1 LHPAA
6 ARNRQLSPEKGPE
19 MNAELETI
27 INSAIAQEELS
38 HEFYRRM
45 ASLVTHQ
52 ETKETFEYLAKEE
65 LEHKHFLKSCVTP
78 QGCKLAGQ
86 AQNVHLA
93 EMLKAPEFSDEL
105 SPKEALVIA
114 MKREEG
120 SYKFYQTLA
129 SLQPPGEIRAFLEKM
144 AQVELKHKEKV
155 EYLYDNVAFPEV
167 W

>member
-1 LHPAA
+1 
-6 ARNRQLSPEKGPE
+6 
-19 MNAELETI
+19 MNVELEI
-27 INSAIAQEELS
+27 IVKSAIAQEELS
-38 HEFYRRM
+38 HEFYLRM
-45 ASLVTHQ
+45 ANLVTHQ
-52 ETKETFEYLAKEE
+52 ETRETFQYLAQEE
-65 LEHKHFLKSCVTP
+65 LEHKHFLQSCMTP

-93 EMLKAPEFSDEL
+93 ELLKAPEFREDM

-120 SYKFYQTLA
+120 SYRFYQTLA
-129 SLQPPGEIRAFLEKM
+129 ALQPPGEIGAFLEKM
-144 AQVELKHKEKV
+144 AQVELNHKEKM

>member
-1 LHPAA
+1 
-6 ARNRQLSPEKGPE
+6 
-19 MNAELETI
+19 MNLELEAI
-27 INSAIAQEELS
+27 IKSAIAQEELS
-38 HEFYRRM
+38 HEFYLRM
-45 ASLVTHQ
+45 ANLVTHK
-52 ETKETFEYLAKEE
+52 ETKDTFAYLAKEE
-65 LEHKHFLKSCVTP
+65 LEHKHFLQSCMTP

-93 EMLKAPEFSDEL
+93 ELLKAPEFQEEL

-120 SYKFYQTLA
+120 SYRFYQTLA
-129 SLQPPGEIRAFLEKM
+129 ALQPPGEIRAFLEKM
-144 AQVELKHKEKV
+144 AQVELGHKEKM